1 MAITE
6 PENPFVTH
14 TLLGCMLAA
23 EGIALRML
31 LREHDL
37 LAAFTHAIAAASAVM
52 ATVYVMCA
60 APKWGSGVVA
70 ALLVLT
76 LPVVGALGFA
86 VVVLPAW
93 RRLETQ
99 RRPGLVE
106 VELTESLESDSAET
120 AAGPSVPIAQVLQ
133 SDASVPARTEAVMRL
148 RRMPANKAVPLLRL
162 AFSDPS
168 EDVRLLAFAILERQE
183 KQLRSRIE
191 SALTKLDDP
200 SAELQQAER
209 AAWHRR
215 VAQDHWEL
223 VYGGFVSGGFVAR
236 VLEQAVQHAGAALEL
251 QFDGSTALLLARI
264 HLKKREPALALHWLE
279 RAQEAGVGAA
289 ACAPLCAEAA
299 FALRRFSE
307 IPRLL
312 ACAPAAQLRRAELQ
326 PVIDFWTRVSPP

>member
-23 EGIALRML
+23 EGIAVRML
-31 LREHDL
+31 LLEHDL
-37 LAAFTHAIAAASAVM
+37 LSAFTHGLAAASAVM
-52 ATVYVMCA
+52 ATLYVMYE
-60 APKWGSGVVA
+60 APRWGSGIAA

-99 RRPGLVE
+99 RPPGRLE
-106 VELTESLESDSAET
+106 VALTESLESDSAE
-120 AAGPSVPIAQVLQ
+120 AATGQDVPIAQVLR
-133 SDASVPARTEAVMRL
+133 SEASVQARTAAVMML
-148 RRMPANKAVPLLRL
+148 RRMPTHQAVPLLRL

-183 KQLRSRIE
+183 KKLRSRIE
-191 SALTKLDDP
+191 SALARLDDP
-200 SAELQQAER
+200 AAELRRAER
-209 AAWHRR
+209 AAWQRR

-223 VYGGFVSGGFVAR
+223 VYAGFVSGGFVAR
-236 VLEQAVQHAGAALEL
+236 VLEQAVEHARAALDLE
-251 QFDGSTALLLARI
+251 FDGSTALLLARI
-264 HLKKREPALALHWLE
+264 HLRKSEPVPALHWLE
-279 RAQEAGVGAA
+279 RAQEAGIGAA

-312 ACAPAAQLRRAELQ
+312 SCAPAAQFRRAGLQ
-326 PVIDFWTRVSPP
+326 PVVDFWTRVGPP